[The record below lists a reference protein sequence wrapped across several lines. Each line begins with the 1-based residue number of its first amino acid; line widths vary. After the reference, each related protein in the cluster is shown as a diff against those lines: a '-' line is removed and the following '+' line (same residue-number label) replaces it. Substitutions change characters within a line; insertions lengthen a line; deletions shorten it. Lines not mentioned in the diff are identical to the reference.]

1 MSLDIDTTYLLGSF
15 GLGALL
21 SGLLVYTSLRSKAS
35 KSKHFEAQL
44 EKKQLKIDR
53 LNAKLTETQKKL
65 SQGGG
70 VTKSTSFTQEQ
81 IKKIEELQNL
91 LHKEQKKVLEAK
103 KIAQEASQVKYD
115 FLANIRHEIR
125 TPMNS
130 IMVFSEILRTELQ
143 DSTHKTYAANIL
155 QSGTNLLS
163 LLDEI
168 IELSNLQSGV
178 ATLNE
183 KAVDIHLLFETIVEE
198 EKAEARKKFL
208 ALNLT
213 IDDDVPQSVILDD
226 EKVKD
231 IVSNFIENALKFT
244 QKGSVDVRV
253 SADRMNVINNT
264 INLSISVTDTGM
276 GIEKKNFKTIFEIF
290 DKRDDA
296 NEVEFQST
304 GLGLSINKKMATLM
318 GGDILLESELSKGS
332 KFTLLLKDVEIVLEN
347 ENSPE
352 IETQEL
358 DFNLIKPDG
367 ANLMIIDEP
376 QESRGVVIDSFEG
389 TNVKVYH
396 YNNPREAI
404 DVLKIKEM
412 DLILI
417 DLDLLIADENAV
429 SKVIAKI
436 SKAPVVTLTT
446 RVLKN
451 IVFSK
456 NGVEVV
462 GHMKKPISKMDL
474 FKITLKLLN
483 SKHYLNNSKKE
494 NTQNDFFDSIDKQK
508 AQDFSVLLEKNINVL
523 YEDAKKT
530 NDLANIKSFAKILLD
545 ISQKHKME
553 VFVNFSNE
561 LLEKIELFDIGAI
574 SNLMDE
580 YKHLLASLQSQT

>member
-35 KSKHFEAQL
+35 KSKYFEAQL

>member
-1 MSLDIDTTYLLGSF
+1 MSLDIGSTYLLGSF
-15 GLGALL
+15 SLGALL
-21 SGLLVYTSLRSKAS
+21 SSLLVYITLRSKSS
-35 KSKHFEAQL
+35 KSKYLLDEL
-44 EKKQLKIDR
+44 EKKQLKIDH
-53 LNAKLTETQKKL
+53 LNTKLTEMQEKL
-65 SQGGG
+65 SQGSG

-91 LHKEQKKVLEAK
+91 LQKEQKKVLEAK

-143 DSTHKTYAANIL
+143 DTTHKTYAVNIL
-155 QSGTNLLS
+155 QSGRNLLS

-178 ATLNE
+178 ATLDE

-226 EKVKD
+226 AKVKD

-244 QKGSVDVRV
+244 QKGSIDVRV

-264 INLSISVTDTGM
+264 INLSISVKDTGM

-347 ENSPE
+347 ENAPE
-352 IETQEL
+352 IETQEIN
-358 DFNLIKPDG
+358 FNLIKPEG

-404 DVLKIKEM
+404 DVLKMKEM

-436 SKAPVVTLTT
+436 SKAPVLTLTT
-446 RVLKN
+446 RVLKD

-456 NGVEVV
+456 NGVKVV
-462 GHMKKPISKMDL
+462 GHMKKPINRMDL

-483 SKHYLNNSKKE
+483 SKHYLNNTKKE
-494 NTQNDFFDSIDKQK
+494 NIQNDFFDSIDKQK
-508 AQDFSVLLEKNINVL
+508 AQDFSLLLEKNINLL
-523 YEDAKKT
+523 YEEAKKT
-530 NDLANIKSFAKILLD
+530 NDLANIKSFAKVLLD

-553 VFVNFSNE
+553 VFVDFSNE

-574 SNLMDE
+574 SNLIDE
-580 YKHLLASLQSQT
+580 YKVLLASLQSQT

>member
-21 SGLLVYTSLRSKAS
+21 SGLLVYTSLRSKSS
-35 KSKHFEAQL
+35 KSKHFEEEL

-53 LNAKLTETQKKL
+53 LNAKLIEIQEKL
-65 SQGGG
+65 SQGSG

-91 LHKEQKKVLEAK
+91 LQKEQKKVLEAK

-155 QSGTNLLS
+155 QSGSNLLS

-178 ATLNE
+178 ATLDE

-198 EKAEARKKFL
+198 EKAQARKKFL
-208 ALNLT
+208 ALNLI

-244 QKGSVDVRV
+244 QQGSIDVRV

-290 DKRDDA
+290 DKRDDG

-494 NTQNDFFDSIDKQK
+494 NMQNDFFNSIDKQR
-508 AQDFSVLLEKNINVL
+508 AQDFSILLEKSVNVL

-530 NDLANIKSFAKILLD
+530 NDLANIKSFAKILLEV
-545 ISQKHKME
+545 SQQYKMQ
-553 VFVNFSNE
+553 VFVDFANE
-561 LLEKIELFDIGAI
+561 LLEKIDLFDIGAI

-580 YKHLLASLQSQT
+580 YKQLLASLQSQT